1 MIDKI
6 GLNIKKININLIWP
20 YLIIIIIA
28 FVYALPQLNVR
39 GIYVDADTAFHFNR
53 SFEAMSRLKYLNYH
67 NSQIS
72 LYGFNAS
79 GRVVNALYGPGL
91 GYFFGLILLITQSW
105 FKFQLV
111 TNFILT
117 FVTMALSYWLFN
129 KYSRQSF
136 LSLVFAIVLSLTS
149 YWSISYWY
157 QTSGGMPWGMMFFP
171 LVIDAGIQMYINKD
185 HPVNALRLGLIM
197 TFILESHMLSFVF
210 SVGILA
216 VFFTASMIIG
226 QNRFLLLKQIFF
238 ATTISIGLTVGYWAD
253 YILIMRSQSILT
265 PFVNLS
271 PGSLV
276 SNLYQGL
283 LFWLLILSIVLIVA
297 LSSKLLSWQWLIF
310 IMGTG
315 CLIVASGP
323 KILIDHWNSI
333 GFLRTVQFPVRFTS
347 PGIYLL
353 TFFVVTM
360 LSRLFD
366 QVSFKRSHR
375 IAIGVGIIL
384 IASVTTKNLFLNYTA
399 SNQRFWKD
407 RNHIVS
413 KFSISNDNQKINIQ
427 KIIQSRNRGFEKSI
441 TVINCTVP
449 DYLPGTGPVY
459 GYDEHYKI
467 VTQSII
473 APASK
478 FNKYINKKG
487 NLVVTWR
494 QNSTHA
500 RIVPVVIYH
509 QSVITFN
516 GRKIIPNST
525 KNGILKVMGHSGNNT
540 VEVSIKVPIVV
551 HIAKLG
557 PIIVLLVMIKI
568 VAFSSGRDK
577 SRH

>member
-1 MIDKI
+1 
-6 GLNIKKININLIWP
+6 
-20 YLIIIIIA
+20 
-28 FVYALPQLNVR
+28 
-39 GIYVDADTAFHFNR
+39 
-53 SFEAMSRLKYLNYH
+53 MSRLKYLNYH

-117 FVTMALSYWLFN
+117 VVTMALSYWLFN

-171 LVIDAGIQMYINKD
+171 LIIDAGIQMYINKD
-185 HPVNALRLGLIM
+185 HPVNSLRLGLIM
-197 TFILESHMLSFVF
+197 TLILESHMLSFVF

-226 QNRFLLLKQIFF
+226 QNRLLLLKQIFF

-265 PFVNLS
+265 PFVNLN

-310 IMGTG
+310 IMGIG

-366 QVSFKRSHR
+366 QVSFKRSHI

-384 IASVTTKNLFLNYTA
+384 ITSVTTKNLFLNYTA

-407 RNHIVS
+407 RNHILS
-413 KFSISNDNQKINIQ
+413 KFSI
-427 KIIQSRNRGFEKSI
+427 
-441 TVINCTVP
+441 
-449 DYLPGTGPVY
+449 
-459 GYDEHYKI
+459 
-467 VTQSII
+467 
-473 APASK
+473 
-478 FNKYINKKG
+478 
-487 NLVVTWR
+487 
-494 QNSTHA
+494 
-500 RIVPVVIYH
+500 
-509 QSVITFN
+509 
-516 GRKIIPNST
+516 
-525 KNGILKVMGHSGNNT
+525 
-540 VEVSIKVPIVV
+540 
-551 HIAKLG
+551 
-557 PIIVLLVMIKI
+557 
-568 VAFSSGRDK
+568 
-577 SRH
+577 